1 MHPELQRFL
10 AKRMNA
16 TTIETDSS
24 HVIMLSQPD
33 LVIEVIRK
41 AVAAVQ
47 KVSRSK
53 FTFPREGD
61 AACNGGLTPRNLFA
75 IGA

>member
-1 MHPELQRFL
+1 VHPELQRFL

-33 LVIEVIRK
+33 LVIDVIRK
-41 AVAAVQ
+41 AVATVQ
-47 KVSRSK
+47 KGQSK
-53 FTFPREGD
+53 
-61 AACNGGLTPRNLFA
+61 
-75 IGA
+75 